1 MAIGDKIKSARLGA
15 RMTLED
21 VAQKVGVTRQTVQKY
36 ESGIVSNIPSD
47 RIELLAKAL
56 GVTPAYLMGWEDAL
70 SSTKPAYDIFSLPG
84 VSRPPRMI
92 KKPRLGTIACGKPI
106 LAVEEAEEYDD
117 VPENIECDFTL
128 RCKGDSMINARIYDG
143 DTVYIRAQEQV
154 ENCEIAAVRIG
165 DEATLKRVYYNGAR
179 VILRACNPLYEDLE
193 YEGAQLD
200 EIQVMGKAV
209 AFTSMIR

>member
-1 MAIGDKIKSARLGA
+1 MDIPSRIMALIRDQHVSFRELSEKTGIPKSAIQRYATGE
-15 RMTLED
+15 TG
-21 VAQKVGVTRQTVQKY
+21 K
-36 ESGIVSNIPSD
+36 IPLD
-47 RIELLAKAL
+47 RIELLAKAF
-56 GVTPAYLMGWEDAL
+56 GVTSAYLMGWEDAL

-154 ENCEIAAVRIG
+154 ENGEIAAVRIG

-179 VILRACNPLYEDLE
+179 VILRACNPLYDDLE
-193 YEGAQLD
+193 YEGTQLE

>member
-1 MAIGDKIKSARLGA
+1 MDIPSRISALIRDRQVSFRELSEKTGIPKSAIQRYATGE
-15 RMTLED
+15 TG
-21 VAQKVGVTRQTVQKY
+21 K
-36 ESGIVSNIPSD
+36 IPLD
-47 RIELLAKAL
+47 RIELLAKAF
-56 GVTPAYLMGWEDAL
+56 GVTSAYLMGWEDAPQP
-70 SSTKPAYDIFSLPG
+70 KPAYDIFSLPG
-84 VSRPPRMI
+84 VSRPPRMV

-154 ENCEIAAVRIG
+154 ENGEIAAVRIG

-179 VILRACNPLYEDLE
+179 IILRACNPLYDDLE

-200 EIQVMGKAV
+200 EIQVMGKAI

>member
-1 MAIGDKIKSARLGA
+1 MTTGQRMKARRKELGLSAETVAEKLGISPATVYRYEKGDIDKIPGDIL
-15 RMTLED
+15 
-21 VAQKVGVTRQTVQKY
+21 Q
-36 ESGIVSNIPSD
+36 P
-47 RIELLAKAL
+47 LASIL
-56 GVTPAYLMGWEDAL
+56 HTTPAYLMGWENA
-70 SSTKPAYDIFSLPG
+70 SASTEPAYDIFSLPG
-84 VSRPPRMI
+84 VSRPPRMV

-143 DTVYIRAQEQV
+143 DTVYIRTQEQV
-154 ENCEIAAVRIG
+154 ENGEIAAVRIG

-179 VILRACNPLYEDLE
+179 IILRACNPLYDDLE
-193 YEGAQLD
+193 YEGAQLN
-200 EIQVMGKAV
+200 EIQVMGKAI

>member
-56 GVTPAYLMGWEDAL
+56 GVTPAYLMGWEDA
-70 SSTKPAYDIFSLPG
+70 SASTKPAFDIFSLPG
-84 VSRPPRMI
+84 VSRPPRMV

-117 VPENIECDFTL
+117 VPEAIECDFTL

-154 ENCEIAAVRIG
+154 ENGEIAAVRIG
-165 DEATLKRVYYNGAR
+165 DEATLKRVYYNGVR

-193 YEGAQLD
+193 YEGTQLD
-200 EIQVMGKAV
+200 DIQVMGKAV

>member
-56 GVTPAYLMGWEDAL
+56 GVTPAYLMGWEDAPA
-70 SSTKPAYDIFSLPG
+70 SAKPAYDIFSLPG
-84 VSRPPRMI
+84 VSRPPRMV

-154 ENCEIAAVRIG
+154 ENGEIAAVRIG

-179 VILRACNPLYEDLE
+179 IILRACNPLYDDLE
-193 YEGAQLD
+193 YEGTQLE

-209 AFTSMIR
+209 AFTSRIR

>member
-56 GVTPAYLMGWEDAL
+56 GVTPAYLMGWEDAPA
-70 SSTKPAYDIFSLPG
+70 SAKPAYDIFSLPG
-84 VSRPPRMI
+84 VSRPPRMV

-143 DTVYIRAQEQV
+143 DTVYIRTQEQV
-154 ENCEIAAVRIG
+154 ENGEIAAVRIG

-179 VILRACNPLYEDLE
+179 VILRACNPLYDDLE
-193 YEGAQLD
+193 YEGTQLE

>member
-1 MAIGDKIKSARLGA
+1 MGLPHNIKERRKELGL
-15 RMTLED
+15 TLAD
-21 VAQKVGVTRQTVQKY
+21 VAKMVGVTEATVQRW
-36 ESGIVSNIPSD
+36 ESGNIKNLRQE
-47 RIELLAKAL
+47 RIASLAIAL
-56 GVTPAYLMGWEDAL
+56 DTTPAYLMGWEDAPA
-70 SSTKPAYDIFSLPG
+70 SAKPAYDIFSLPG
-84 VSRPPRMI
+84 VSRPPRMV

-154 ENCEIAAVRIG
+154 ENGEIAAVRIG

-193 YEGAQLD
+193 YEGTQLD
-200 EIQVMGKAV
+200 DIQVMGKAV

>member
-1 MAIGDKIKSARLGA
+1 METHENIKALREELGLSQEA
-15 RMTLED
+15 LAE
-21 VAQKVGVTRQTVQKY
+21 KVGYK
-36 ESGIVSNIPSD
+36 D
-47 RIELLAKAL
+47 RSSIAKIEAGLVDLSQSKIAAFATAL
-56 GVTPAYLMGWEDAL
+56 HVTPAQLMGITT
-70 SSTKPAYDIFSLPG
+70 STPPAKPAFDIFSLPG
-84 VSRPPRMI
+84 VSRPPRMV
-92 KKPRLGTIACGKPI
+92 KRPRLGTIACGKPI

-154 ENCEIAAVRIG
+154 ENGEIAAVRIG

-179 VILRACNPLYEDLE
+179 IILRACNPLYDDLE